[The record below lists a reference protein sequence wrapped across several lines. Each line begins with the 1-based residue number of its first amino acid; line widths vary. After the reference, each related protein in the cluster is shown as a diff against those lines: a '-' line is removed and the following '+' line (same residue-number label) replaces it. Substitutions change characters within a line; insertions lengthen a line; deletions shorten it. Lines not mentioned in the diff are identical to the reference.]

1 MLNKLFLLSIL
12 MLDLFSNKSLAQD
25 FNVVKFRFGVQ
36 NHRPQGLPES
46 LKEMFT
52 SSSLQFELLVDR
64 RFVINEKYALN
75 GGLGYSI
82 FQFADANLF
91 FDGVTAQ
98 SNYGILKYGLSR
110 VIYKDKFNFNVD
122 VFHYI
127 LVHKE
132 KQDDRQR
139 RAFANLELGVA
150 YKINDRVDVSLGSS
164 LSLTPMSLLRL
175 GTGNLMNNEPLT
187 TYISGVYNFGMNAG
201 LGYRF

>member
-1 MLNKLFLLSIL
+1 MINKLFLVSIL
-12 MLDLFSNKSLAQD
+12 MLGLFTNKSLAQD

-36 NHRPQGLPES
+36 NHKPHGLPES

-52 SSSLQFELLVDR
+52 SSSLQFELFVDR
-64 RFVINEKYALN
+64 RFLINEKYALN
-75 GGLGYSI
+75 GGLGFSI

-110 VIYKDKFNFNVD
+110 AIYKDKFNFNVD

-139 RAFANLELGVA
+139 RAFTNLEIGVA
-150 YKINDRVDVSLGSS
+150 YKINNRFNVSVGSF
-164 LSLTPMSLLRL
+164 LSITPMSLLRL
-175 GTGNLMNNEPLT
+175 GTGNFMKNEPLT
-187 TYISGVYNFGMNAG
+187 TYISGVYNLGMNAG
-201 LGYRF
+201 LGYSF